1 MTESETTRQLRLSS
15 TTRGILI
22 AVLIGFYSYV
32 MDHPGASFTAS
43 LLVAAGLQVG
53 VLLLRRF
60 VTPDLLPQAMYLLE
74 MLADAATVFLF
85 ALGVYGG
92 MLRYGLEV

>member
-1 MTESETTRQLRLSS
+1 MTESEIARQLRLSS
-15 TTRGILI
+15 TTRGIII

-32 MDHPGASFTAS
+32 VDHPGASFTVS
-43 LLVAAGLQVG
+43 LLIAAGLQVD

-60 VTPDLLPQAMYLLE
+60 VPPDLLPQAMYLLE
-74 MLADAATVFLF
+74 MLADAVTVFLF

-92 MLRYGLEV
+92 MLSYGLEV